1 MIFYITILMI
11 LNLSL
16 WLILFLRLKK
26 EFAPSVVLKEIRLE
40 VEKLIIEINKEVD
53 QDISLIEAR
62 RSGLKDLLEKVDDR
76 IEFLQKNNSLV
87 MQENIKIKEEQKILE
102 RLSPQKAYEKNKL
115 NKEIN
120 KQPLFFE
127 NQNQNQNQNARETLF
142 SSPIFDSQTN
152 DTSSLEKQNNLS
164 DEPIQISF
172 SKNPIDPVQATKD
185 YVLRLAQEGKTEK
198 EIAESLQM
206 SVREVIFI
214 LDLHNS

>member
-1 MIFYITILMI
+1 MLTI

-16 WLILFLRLKK
+16 WLVLFLRLKK

-62 RSGLKDLLEKVDDR
+62 RSGLKDLLEKVDEH
-76 IEFLQKNNSLV
+76 IEFLQKNNNLLAK
-87 MQENIKIKEEQKILE
+87 ENIKIKEEQKILE

-115 NKEIN
+115 NKET
-120 KQPLFFE
+120 KAQALFLE
-127 NQNQNQNQNARETLF
+127 NQNQTQNQNQNQNVRETLF
-142 SSPIFDSQTN
+142 SSPIFDSQEIN
-152 DTSSLEKQNNLS
+152 RSSAEKESHPSN
-164 DEPIQISF
+164 EPIQISF

-185 YVLRLAQEGKTEK
+185 LVLSLSRQGKTEK

-214 LDLHNS
+214 LDLHSS